1 MSFGYL
7 GHDRVLASMQR
18 FGERVVP
25 ALGNGA
31 RR

>member
-18 FGERVVP
+18 FGEHIVP

-31 RR
+31 R